1 MDCAIAQGIKRDVA
15 LRNKAKR
22 RASKVVKK
30 WSGLV
35 ENFWKRREQ
44 DLVQEIS
51 DVAAAHTSRATPR
64 SREVLQIECYQ
75 TFLHYVFHDVRDCA
89 ALETMGV
96 IRHEGDTVEFW
107 CADEPMED
115 PTMKALLNEARL
127 CRETHEK
134 SQLRLARANEEPLMI
149 KFKDT
154 LTLENIR
161 RIVQRRFR
169 IKPVNQHL
177 SMNGRV
183 LSRGRLSEQGV
194 RAGCVVVVAER

>member
-22 RASKVVKK
+22 RSSKVVKR
-30 WSGLV
+30 WSGVV
-35 ENFWKRREQ
+35 EDLWKRREQ
-44 DLVQEIS
+44 ELVQEIS
-51 DVAAAHTSRATPR
+51 DVAAARTSRVTPR
-64 SREVLQIECYQ
+64 NREVLKIECYQ

-96 IRHEGDTVEFW
+96 IRHEGDTVQFW
-107 CADEPMED
+107 CADEPLEH
-115 PTMKALLNEARL
+115 PTMRALLHEARL

-134 SQLRLARANEEPLMI
+134 SQLRLARANYEPLMI

-169 IKPVNQHL
+169 IEPVNQHL
-177 SMNGRV
+177 SLNGKV
-183 LSRGRLSEQGV
+183 LTRGLPCEQGV
-194 RAGCVVVVAER
+194 GAGCVVVVAER